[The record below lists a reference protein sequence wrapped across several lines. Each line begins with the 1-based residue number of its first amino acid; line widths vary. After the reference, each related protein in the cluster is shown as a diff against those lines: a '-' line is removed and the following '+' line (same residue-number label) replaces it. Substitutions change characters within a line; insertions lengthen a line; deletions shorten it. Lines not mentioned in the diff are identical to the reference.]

1 MSNTKDAYSALLNS
15 YSPEQL
21 HTLANIKRFMERLVT
36 DPKFREG
43 LSENM
48 HDLIGY
54 AESYGMDVDPNLMLP
69 LFSRDHLKYRHKDE
83 EAQWPLS
90 KMWSEYIDGMLEHR
104 DELRDHGGT
113 AQVNPNFHVW
123 RERQIS
129 RGMSELGVSGPNITH
144 PIVAYELSDGCTV
157 GCWFCG
163 ISAEKYKGY
172 QPYTEDVAQLW
183 RGMLGVMVDRFGEA
197 AQTGFCYW
205 ATDPMDNPDYDKFIE
220 DHYHVTGF
228 LPQTTTAAPLK
239 NVALTRRVMA
249 LFDKYRCVTNRFS
262 IVNLKI
268 FNKVHEEFTADEL
281 MGVELVSQNHEA
293 LMSKASAG
301 RARERKEKLRAA
313 GKDDKISI
321 GEDDHA
327 TIACVS
333 GFLINLPLRTV
344 RMVSPTRGGERW
356 PLGYR
361 VYDERKFETVEE
373 FAAVIDELIARHCTN
388 ELRPDDIVAFR
399 PDLEY
404 TAHDDGFELRNSTM
418 IHTFRGPRHAAQLG
432 RLIAEG
438 DLRAGQIQAEMIAAG
453 EDVFVVCQTLQGFL
467 NQGLFDDDP
476 EHGGIGPRPRMLEVR
491 PEMPEMPEITDSPA
505 GNA

>member
-1 MSNTKDAYSALLNS
+1 MSSTKDAYSALLNS

-21 HTLANIKRFMERLVT
+21 HVLAHIKRFMERLVT

-54 AESYGMDVDPNLMLP
+54 AEAYGIDVDPNLMLP
-69 LFSRDHLKYRHKDE
+69 LFSRDHRQYRHTVE

-90 KMWSEYIDGMLEHR
+90 KMWTEYIDGMLEHR
-104 DELRDHGGT
+104 VELRNHGGT
-113 AQVNPNFHVW
+113 AQVNPSFHQW
-123 RERQIS
+123 RERQIA
-129 RGMSELGVSGPNITH
+129 RGMSELGVSGPSITH
-144 PIVAYELSDGCTV
+144 PVVAYELSDGCSV

-163 ISAEKYKGY
+163 ISAEKYEGY
-172 QPYTEDVAQLW
+172 QPYTEEVAELW
-183 RGMLGVMVDRFGEA
+183 RGMLGAMVDRFGEA

-239 NVALTRRVMA
+239 NVDLTRRVMA

-268 FNKVHEEFTADEL
+268 FNKVHEEFTAEEL

-293 LMSKASAG
+293 IMTKASAG
-301 RARERKEKLRAA
+301 RARERKQKLRAA

-321 GEDDHA
+321 GDDDHA

-333 GFLINLPLRTV
+333 GFLVNLPLRTV
-344 RMVSPTRGGERW
+344 RMVSPTRGGDRW

-361 VYDERKFETVEE
+361 VYDERKFETAED
-373 FAAVIDELIARHCTN
+373 FARVIDELIARHCSN

-404 TAHDDGFELRNSTM
+404 VAHDDGFVLKNNTM
-418 IHTFRGPRHAAQLG
+418 VHTFRGPDYAAHLG

-438 DLRAGQIQAEMIAAG
+438 DLPAGQIQAELIAAG
-453 EDVFVVCQTLQGFL
+453 GDVFVICEVLQNLF

-476 EHGGIGPRPRMLEVR
+476 KYGGIGPRPRMLEVK
-491 PEMPEMPEITDSPA
+491 PEMPKIEDAATGHA
-505 GNA
+505 

>member
-1 MSNTKDAYSALLNS
+1 MTLPQDEYRAIFDGYT
-15 YSPEQL
+15 PEQK
-21 HTLANIKRFMERLVT
+21 HNLAHVKRFMERLVT
-36 DPKFREG
+36 DPKFREELG
-43 LSENM
+43 ENM
-48 HDLIGY
+48 DNLKPF
-54 AESYGMDVDPNLMLP
+54 AESYGIDVDPKLMLP
-69 LFSRDHLKYRHKDE
+69 LFSRDHLKSRHKEE

-90 KMWSEYIDGMLEHR
+90 KLWTEYIDSMMAHR
-104 DELRDHGGT
+104 DHLRDHGAT
-113 AQVNPNFHVW
+113 EHANPPFHGW
-123 RERQIS
+123 RERQIA

-144 PIVAYELSDGCTV
+144 PIVAYELSDGCSV

-163 ISAEKYKGY
+163 ISAERFQGY
-172 QPYTEDVAQLW
+172 QPYTEEVAKLW
-183 RGMLGVMVDRFGEA
+183 RGMLQVMVDRFGTA

-228 LPQTTTAAPLK
+228 LPQTTSAAPLK
-239 NVALTRRVMA
+239 DVALTRRVMA

-268 FNKVHEEFTADEL
+268 FNKVHEEFTAEEL

-293 LMSKASAG
+293 IMSKANAG
-301 RARERKEKLRAA
+301 RARERREKLRAA

-373 FAAVIDELIARHCTN
+373 FAEVIDELIERHCGN
-388 ELRPDDIVAFR
+388 ELKPNDVLAFR

-404 TAHDDGFELRNSTM
+404 TEFEDGFELRNSTM
-418 IHTFRGPRHAAQLG
+418 IHTFRGLDYAARLG
-432 RLIAEG
+432 RLVAEG
-438 DLRAGQIQAEMIAAG
+438 DLTVGQVQAELIANGA
-453 EDVFVVCQTLQGFL
+453 DVFMVCETLQGLFA
-467 NQGLFDDDP
+467 QGLFDDDP
-476 EHGGIGPRPRMLEVR
+476 KHGGIGPRPRMLEPVTNE
-491 PEMPEMPEITDSPA
+491 PSIDDAAA
-505 GNA
+505 GTA